1 MTPEEISHLLDKT
14 SGASELTT
22 EDQNKIFSMFTG
34 VEEIVGLEHVVS
46 VLNGKESHGGD
57 TTLRAYI
64 GLEPSGKAHLG
75 WIILADSIQNMLNQG
90 VNVLV
95 FLADWHAWVND
106 KFGRDME
113 KITVA
118 GDYMT
123 EIFRVLLGFP
133 EEGEG
138 AGQIRFM
145 RASELMDSG
154 KYWERVLRCSKG
166 MSLSRARRTFSI
178 MGRSEDSSDDDLSA
192 FFYPAMQAAD
202 IFELNVDIAFGGM
215 DQRKAHMYMRDV
227 GDRNHW
233 IKATCIHTPMLSG
246 LKGRGGGRMDSFD
259 HKMSKSDPNNAV
271 LLHDTPKKLEKKFR
285 KAFLEPGN
293 KDSPVFEIAKHVIM
307 PRQGELHVCPKPEFG
322 EPSSWSNLDLLI
334 TAVEDGSVHPFDAK
348 MAIAHGLAKI
358 LSPIAE
364 HFEQHPELL
373 DAVNKMTGG

>member
-1 MTPEEISHLLDKT
+1 MSPEDFARLLEETKG
-14 SGASELTT
+14 SSELTP
-22 EDQNKIFSMFTG
+22 ENRERIASMFSG
-34 VEEIVGLEHVVS
+34 VEEIVGLEHVIS
-46 VLNGKESHGGD
+46 VMNGEKSHGGD
-57 TTLRAYI
+57 DVLRAYI

-75 WIILADSIQNMLNQG
+75 WIILADTIRKMLDNG

-106 KFGRDME
+106 KFGRDMD
-113 KITVA
+113 KISIA
-118 GDYMT
+118 GEYMS
-123 EIFRVLLGFP
+123 EVFRVLLGFP
-133 EEGEG
+133 EEGDKG
-138 AGQIRFM
+138 GQIRFM
-145 RASELMDSG
+145 KASQLMDSG

-202 IFELNVDIAFGGM
+202 IFELDVDIAFGGM
-215 DQRKAHMYMRDV
+215 DQRKAHMYMREV

-271 LLHDTPKKLEKKFR
+271 LLHDSPKKLEKKFR

-293 KDSPVFEIAKHVIM
+293 PDSPVFEIAKYVIL
-307 PRQGELHVCPKPEFG
+307 PRNEKLYVNPKPEFG
-322 EPSSWSNLDLLI
+322 EPSSWSDLNALI
-334 TAVEDGSVHPFDAK
+334 EAIGNDSVHPFDAK
-348 MAIAHGLAKI
+348 MAVAHGLAEI
-358 LSPIAE
+358 LAPIE
-364 HFEQHPELL
+364 EYFTNNPILL
-373 DAVNKMTGG
+373 DAVNEMTGQ